1 MTRPD
6 AAVAIVI
13 GTAAVALVGDA
24 CLSRRQQ
31 RLVTDVLRTPQGL
44 ACQLYLL
51 THVVDVLGPL
61 DVFRLAA
68 RHLTPR
74 SSSCPSLSPTP

>member
-13 GTAAVALVGDA
+13 GTATVALVGDA

-31 RLVTDVLRTPQGL
+31 RLVTDVLRTRTGL
-44 ACQLYLL
+44 AAQLYLL
-51 THVVDVLGPL
+51 AHVVDVLGPFDL
-61 DVFRLAA
+61 FRLAA
-68 RHLTPR
+68 RYLTPGAAPC
-74 SSSCPSLSPTP
+74 SSSLTT